1 MMWKYKDVIML
12 PCILFPPLGTVLAAV
27 CEVSPSSLLSLSFL
41 SQLIVPRHT
50 LDITIKYSYVP
61 QTDLTYKLDR
71 TSPEI
76 DWSVSEPEK
85 VTVVM
90 PNSRFLLPRDS
101 LSKIVT
107 GQMNWN
113 SAETAARKQLLR

>member
-1 MMWKYKDVIML
+1 MWKYKDVIML

>member
-1 MMWKYKDVIML
+1 MTTECD
-12 PCILFPPLGTVLAAV
+12 LFTD
-27 CEVSPSSLLSLSFL
+27 LSLKF
-41 SQLIVPRHT
+41 IVPRHT
-50 LDITIKYSYVP
+50 LDITIKYSYIH
-61 QTDLTYKLDR
+61 QTAAPYKLDS